1 MIIQYYTT
9 MVESWIILHHH
20 GRIMDNT
27 RDLAP
32 IAKRSNEN

>member
-1 MIIQYYTT
+1 

-32 IAKRSNEN
+32 IAKRSNAKYVVKIR